1 MAKKTAKPISG
12 DPADKAP
19 IIGKPANLPETSGN
33 RPLEARLREGW
44 LDFARGEQAIA
55 NFLLAN
61 MHDAAFE
68 TGAVIAA
75 GAGVSEASV
84 ARFARK
90 LGYNDLKDMKRG
102 LRQKANAGGLDNA
115 ASRFRIGG
123 DEHHRLSRSLEM
135 EIQALTAAY
144 DLAHGKA
151 WDRII
156 DVLCATPHINC
167 VGFQAV
173 KGLALDFSTRLKW
186 VRGGVRFAEGLSGT
200 YSEILLDDSG
210 RSCVVLV
217 DTAEYA
223 AMTFRLCQ
231 EIHRRNIPLIVVTD
245 KYSHWSREFTD
256 LSLEVSTRVDL
267 YWDSMS
273 AISSILNLLTHAVA
287 ERLGGATEA
296 RMEELENL
304 AGALRTF
311 RKIPRR
317 VGLRGQGD

>member
-1 MAKKTAKPISG
+1 MVDKKTKKPLGGMAPAISDTG
-12 DPADKAP
+12 TEAVAAVD
-19 IIGKPANLPETSGN
+19 
-33 RPLEARLREGW
+33 RPLEVRLREGW
-44 LDFARGEQAIA
+44 LDFAKSEQAIA
-55 NFLLAN
+55 TFLMDN

-102 LRQKANAGGLDNA
+102 LRYKRGADGLDNA

-123 DEHHRLSRSLEM
+123 DEHGRLARSLEM
-135 EIQALTAAY
+135 ETQALTAAY
-144 DLAHGKA
+144 NLAHGKT
-151 WDRII
+151 WDKIVHHLSTVPR
-156 DVLCATPHINC
+156 INC

-200 YSEILLDDSG
+200 YSEILTDDLG
-210 RSCVVLV
+210 ESCVVLI

-231 EIHRRNIPLIVVTD
+231 EIQERKIPLIVVTD

-267 YWDSMS
+267 YWDAMS

-287 ERLGGATEA
+287 ERLGDKTEN
-296 RMEELENL
+296 RMAELENL
-304 AGALRTF
+304 AGSLRTF

>member
-1 MAKKTAKPISG
+1 L
-12 DPADKAP
+12 ADK
-19 IIGKPANLPETSGN
+19 KANKSCVTSSVAAANKSPSPEAIPDSS
-33 RPLEARLREGW
+33 LEMRLREGW

-102 LRQKANAGGLDNA
+102 LRHQPTSSGLDNA

-123 DEHHRLSRSLEM
+123 DDHGRLARSLEM
-135 EIQALTAAY
+135 EHQALTAAY
-144 DLAHGKA
+144 NLAHGKI
-151 WDRII
+151 WDRIV
-156 DVLCATPHINC
+156 DHLSTAARINC
-167 VGFQAV
+167 IGFQAV

-186 VRGGVRFAEGLSGT
+186 VRGGVRFAEGLGGT
-200 YSEILLDDSG
+200 YSEILTDDLG
-210 RSCVVLV
+210 KSCVLLV

-231 EIHRRNIPLIVVTD
+231 EIQRREIPLIVVTD

-273 AISSILNLLTHAVA
+273 AISSMLNLLTHAVA
-287 ERLGGATEA
+287 ERLGTKAAA
-296 RMEELENL
+296 RMDELEEM

-317 VGLRGQGD
+317 IGNRMPEE

>member
-1 MAKKTAKPISG
+1 LTNKKPKKARASAAKGASV
-12 DPADKAP
+12 AA
-19 IIGKPANLPETSGN
+19 GKPAVADETS
-33 RPLEARLREGW
+33 LEQRLRDGW

-90 LGYNDLKDMKRG
+90 LGYQDLKDMKRG
-102 LRQKANAGGLDNA
+102 LRQKPSNGELDNA
-115 ASRFRIGG
+115 ASRFRIGSEDHG
-123 DEHHRLSRSLEM
+123 RLARSLEM
-135 EIQALTAAY
+135 EHQALTAAY
-144 DLAHGKA
+144 NLAHGKI
-151 WDRII
+151 WDRIV
-156 DVLCATPHINC
+156 DHLTTATRINC

-186 VRGGVRFAEGLSGT
+186 VRGGVRFAEGLGGT
-200 YSEILLDDSG
+200 YSEILLDDVG
-210 RSCVVLV
+210 NSCVVLV

-231 EIHRRNIPLIVVTD
+231 EIQRREIPLIVVTD

-273 AISSILNLLTHAVA
+273 AISSMLNLLTHAVA
-287 ERLGGATEA
+287 QRMSAKAAERMDEL
-296 RMEELENL
+296 EEL
-304 AGALRTF
+304 AGSLRTF

-317 VGLRGQGD
+317 IGNRMPEE